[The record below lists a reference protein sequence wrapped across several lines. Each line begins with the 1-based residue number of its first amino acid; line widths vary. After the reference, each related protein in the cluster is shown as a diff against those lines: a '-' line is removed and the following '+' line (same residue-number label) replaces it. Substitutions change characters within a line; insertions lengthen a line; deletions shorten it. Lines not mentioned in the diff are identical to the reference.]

1 MLQKSN
7 WNSVKETV
15 LNIAESEN
23 SYRIGKNFDLPDI
36 DKFSDNGFSQLGIK
50 LHFPA
55 PFIAKLFTDG
65 HTDLAAQIVG
75 TKKDDFFMK
84 YDDMDMPLLFREFK
98 DTDGVSRIH
107 GVLSDKYSVFDDK
120 EVINIIEN
128 NSYLMNAEEVWK
140 DITPDHFHCRFV
152 SPEKLH
158 INGDPSP
165 LSMCVFVDNSMV
177 GRSML
182 TIRFGL
188 YRWACTNGVISGLK
202 SFNIVRERHMGVDKS
217 WEDIVATSL
226 EDTGYYEEML
236 LDIVK
241 DMSVKHSAIYG
252 MSEEDAV
259 RYIKDKLS
267 TSSKKAAEIIDFY
280 QNTYGGHSR
289 WDLCNAITDVAHSI
303 ENIDNRLFF
312 EQRAMMIA

>member
-1 MLQKSN
+1 MLQKSDWVSIKN
-7 WNSVKETV
+7 QVTD
-15 LNIAESEN
+15 IAKSEK
-23 SYRIGKNFDLPDI
+23 SYRIGKNNDFPDI
-36 DKFSDNGFSQLGIK
+36 IQFSENGFSQLGTK
-50 LHFPA
+50 FHFPA
-55 PFIAKLFTDG
+55 PFVSKLFTDG
-65 HTDLAAQIVG
+65 HEDLAREIIE
-75 TKKDDFFMK
+75 TKRNDFFNH
-84 YDDMDMPLLFREFK
+84 YAEDDMPLLFREFK
-98 DTDGVSRIH
+98 DIDGENRIH

-120 EVINIIEN
+120 EVLNIIEN
-128 NSYLMNAEEVWK
+128 SPYLMNAEEIWQN
-140 DITPDHFHCRFV
+140 ITPDHFHCRFV

-158 INGDPSP
+158 IPGDPSP
-165 LSMCVFVDNSMV
+165 LSMCVFIDNSMV

-202 SFNIVRERHMGVDKS
+202 SFSLVRERHMGIDKS

-226 EDTGYYEEML
+226 DNTEQYQEMML
-236 LDIVK
+236 TLVN
-241 DMSVKHSAIYG
+241 DMAFKRSAIFG
-252 MSEEDAV
+252 MTEEDAI

-280 QNTYGGHSR
+280 QNTYGGTSK

-312 EQRAMMIA
+312 EQKAMHIA